1 MIFAIVGRCEVGYVH
16 TLTFMVLADA
26 LGEKIPGLVDLE
38 GMVGSLVL
46 GLLFVPQLVPEE
58 QVSMPTN
65 CRT

>member
-1 MIFAIVGRCEVGYVH
+1 
-16 TLTFMVLADA
+16 MVLADA

-46 GLLFVPQLVPEE
+46 GLLFVPQLAPEE
-58 QVSMPTN
+58 QVSTPIN